1 MITFFQTSFKILR
14 LLLLVFSL
22 HWLFVSVQELFIL
35 AEWKSWTIWFLIFF
49 FLCIIAWRKH
59 LYSFLMKHKFAIM
72 AAVIIVQLLMLGAAE
87 QLIRRDAGVVFSGA
101 FKTITENQ
109 ISSYLTR
116 NPNNLP
122 LFLYERF
129 FYSAFGFY
137 GLWVM
142 QLLNMVY
149 TDLTAWILYK
159 GMKRHFDQAAA
170 DAVFSFYLLLIGF
183 SPYFYSMYTDILPLP
198 LIALQIF
205 LALDIFKTRE
215 GLRLKKQSVYLG
227 LLSALAV
234 LVRPTTFILVLAFL
248 LILFFKNQWKK
259 FAVILSCIGLAFGL
273 SYGAVKIAINHQ
285 KVVPLVKGEGLAK
298 GPLLFIDLGLT
309 DTGHN
314 QEDMKRGLLQYVDP
328 KKRNDYNN
336 GMFKTENV
344 IKDIQRRWK
353 HYTWYTFL
361 GHLYQKQSLTV
372 AEGTLGWSYQDLENE
387 KTPIISPLYKYT
399 KHNRLAQFIRTYF
412 LSIDKKEYQYYAY
425 SKQVVWIVMALG
437 LVAVFFYYKASDPM
451 HFLSLAVFGG
461 LLFLLIFEGGK
472 TRYLIQFL
480 PQILI
485 LSALGLTQYRQGRRG
500 LP

>member
-1 MITFFQTSFKILR
+1 MT
-14 LLLLVFSL
+14 
-22 HWLFVSVQELFIL
+22 
-35 AEWKSWTIWFLIFF
+35 
-49 FLCIIAWRKH
+49 
-59 LYSFLMKHKFAIM
+59 
-72 AAVIIVQLLMLGAAE
+72 
-87 QLIRRDAGVVFSGA
+87 
-101 FKTITENQ
+101 
-109 ISSYLTR
+109 
-116 NPNNLP
+116 
-122 LFLYERF
+122 
-129 FYSAFGFY
+129 
-137 GLWVM
+137 
-142 QLLNMVY
+142 
-149 TDLTAWILYK
+149 
-159 GMKRHFDQAAA
+159 
-170 DAVFSFYLLLIGF
+170 
-183 SPYFYSMYTDILPLP
+183 
-198 LIALQIF
+198 
-205 LALDIFKTRE
+205 
-215 GLRLKKQSVYLG
+215 
-227 LLSALAV
+227 
-234 LVRPTTFILVLAFL
+234 
-248 LILFFKNQWKK
+248 
-259 FAVILSCIGLAFGL
+259 VILSCIGLAFGL